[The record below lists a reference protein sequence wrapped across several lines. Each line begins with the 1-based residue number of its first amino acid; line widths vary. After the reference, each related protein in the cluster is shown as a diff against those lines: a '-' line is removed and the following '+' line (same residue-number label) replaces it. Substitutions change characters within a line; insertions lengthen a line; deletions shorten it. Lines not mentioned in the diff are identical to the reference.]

1 MKPLLNGRLLAVA
14 VAVLL
19 LTATFYFFTGRGAET
34 KAVVAHFPR
43 AVSVYPG
50 TDVRILGVNV
60 GRVTAVVPEGN
71 SVRVEMEYDAQ
82 YTVPADAKAV
92 IVTPTLVA
100 DRFVQLTPA
109 YDGHGSVMADGADI
123 PLPDTAV
130 PVELDRIYA
139 SLRDLSVALGRNG
152 VNKNGTLDHLLTSS
166 AKALDGNGELGH
178 QMLTNLAA
186 ATETFGKGSE
196 NLFASVDQLARF
208 TQVLSANDTVV
219 RAFMRDLAGMSSSL
233 VTERAELQKAVA
245 AVAHAVGSVQGFVK
259 DNRRALVTDVEKLT
273 RVMTTINSERDSID
287 QALHAAPLALG
298 NLAVAFN
305 NETGSIGS
313 RIGVQ
318 GTFGRPDLL
327 LCAIVQQSDIPK
339 AHKDLACQI
348 FASLFK
354 PIAKNEPASQ
364 QLPQVDLA
372 DVDPSSTQVQQ
383 YAGGGAGTLGDLIG
397 GGG

>member
-1 MKPLLNGRLLAVA
+1 M
-14 VAVLL
+14 
-19 LTATFYFFTGRGAET
+19 
-34 KAVVAHFPR
+34 
-43 AVSVYPG
+43 
-50 TDVRILGVNV
+50 
-60 GRVTAVVPEGN
+60 
-71 SVRVEMEYDAQ
+71 
-82 YTVPADAKAV
+82 
-92 IVTPTLVA
+92 
-100 DRFVQLTPA
+100 
-109 YDGHGSVMADGADI
+109 
-123 PLPDTAV
+123 
-130 PVELDRIYA
+130 
-139 SLRDLSVALGRNG
+139 
-152 VNKNGTLDHLLTSS
+152 
-166 AKALDGNGELGH
+166 
-178 QMLTNLAA
+178 
-186 ATETFGKGSE
+186 
-196 NLFASVDQLARF
+196 
-208 TQVLSANDTVV
+208 
-219 RAFMRDLAGMSSSL
+219 
-233 VTERAELQKAVA
+233 
-245 AVAHAVGSVQGFVK
+245 K